1 MFSFFRKWL
10 NNQGELHQGEGFE
23 AELKQFQ
30 QFLDKK
36 VSFLTMPAALQAFY
50 NDFFKLGTAE
60 MQECLPQFYLSFEQH
75 FAELGKK
82 EGNQRQ
88 KLRSEVIQK
97 FPKIAQAGNLSFVFF
112 EQDQIELKLCRLFL
126 SEVLKEVISVL
137 GQAKEKY
144 FETAKEWVEQWREP
158 LRPFPF
164 LFSNAGFPIDSVN
177 YLAEVSQTINETL
190 SHRMGN
196 SFAQRAYEKCY
207 KTLADNYRY
216 LSEFPSIISLIPKAY
231 LDTDKIG
238 LLSNH
243 QLANTLLSKVN
254 DLEELNQRLTQRNKE
269 LREAQ
274 KIIEREKSK
283 SENALLRLQEVM
295 NAVGDGIITA
305 SADSK
310 IIMVNKE
317 VEKIWGYT
325 ADELID
331 QNLTILMPNRYKS
344 RHENGMNSYVKTRK
358 STVLG
363 QNVVMEG
370 IRKDGTEFPV
380 EIHISDL
387 EYQGTH
393 LFTAAVRDISERIKT
408 ESDLRNSK
416 QELQIRTR
424 ELERIRR
431 ELEITVHELR
441 DSNIELEKYAYVV
454 SHDLQAPLQ
463 SMHGYVQL
471 LGKKKELDAAE
482 KEYIQHIKGGVARMQ
497 DLIKNLLEY
506 SRIGRVG
513 VEPTILEL
521 DVIIQLVSYNLRKQI
536 EDANANISYQ
546 YKGKVLGDKTQMIQ
560 LFQNLISNSI
570 KFRRPDQIPEVE
582 VIVTEKEH
590 DLQFEIRD
598 NGIGINDEDK
608 DIIFAVFQKGQSNPG
623 IKGTGIGLA
632 ICKKIVELH
641 HGEIWVEQNDLGGSS
656 FFFTLAK
663 KGEKAGVEQL
673 S

>member
-1 MFSFFRKWL
+1 
-10 NNQGELHQGEGFE
+10 
-23 AELKQFQ
+23 
-30 QFLDKK
+30 
-36 VSFLTMPAALQAFY
+36 
-50 NDFFKLGTAE
+50 
-60 MQECLPQFYLSFEQH
+60 
-75 FAELGKK
+75 
-82 EGNQRQ
+82 
-88 KLRSEVIQK
+88 
-97 FPKIAQAGNLSFVFF
+97 
-112 EQDQIELKLCRLFL
+112 
-126 SEVLKEVISVL
+126 
-137 GQAKEKY
+137 
-144 FETAKEWVEQWREP
+144 
-158 LRPFPF
+158 
-164 LFSNAGFPIDSVN
+164 
-177 YLAEVSQTINETL
+177 
-190 SHRMGN
+190 MGN

-570 KFRRPDQIPEVE
+570 KFRRPDQTPEVE

-608 DIIFAVFQKGQSNPG
+608 DIIFTVFQKGQSNPG
-623 IKGTGIGLA
+623 VKGTGIGLA

-641 HGEIWVEQNDLGGSS
+641 HGEIWVEKNDLGGSS

-663 KGEKAGVEQL
+663 EGEKAGVEQL

>member
-23 AELKQFQ
+23 AELRKFQ
-30 QFLDKK
+30 HFLDRK

-50 NDFFKLGTAE
+50 NNFFKLSTAE
-60 MQECLPQFYLSFEQH
+60 MQDCLPQFYLSFEQH
-75 FAELGKK
+75 FAELQKK

-97 FPKIAQAGNLSFVFF
+97 FPNIAQAENLSFVFF
-112 EQDQIELKLCRLFL
+112 EQDRIELKLCRLFL
-126 SEVLKEVISVL
+126 SEVLEEVISVL

-190 SHRMGN
+190 THRMGN
-196 SFAQRAYEKCY
+196 SFAQRAYEKRY
-207 KTLADNYRY
+207 KILADNYRY

-254 DLEELNQRLTQRNKE
+254 DLEDLNQRLTQRNKE
-269 LREAQ
+269 LSEAQ

-325 ADELID
+325 AEELID
-331 QNLTILMPNRYKS
+331 QNLTILMPNRYKP
-344 RHENGMNSYVKTRK
+344 RHENGMKSYVRTRK

-408 ESDLRNSK
+408 ESELLNSR

-424 ELERIRR
+424 ELERIKR
-431 ELEITVHELR
+431 ELEITIHELR

-471 LGKKKELDAAE
+471 LGKKKELDDAE
-482 KEYIQHIKGGVARMQ
+482 KEYIQHIKEGVARMQ

-513 VEPTILEL
+513 IHPTTLEL
-521 DVIIQLVSYNLRKQI
+521 DVIIQLVTYNLRKQI
-536 EDANANISYQ
+536 EDANANISYE
-546 YKGKVLGDKTQMIQ
+546 YKGTVLGDKTQMIQ
-560 LFQNLISNSI
+560 LFQNLISNGI
-570 KFRRPDQIPEVE
+570 KFRRPGQTPEIHV
-582 VIVTEKEH
+582 VVTENEH
-590 DLQFEIRD
+590 DLKIEIRD

-608 DIIFAVFQKGQSNPG
+608 DIIFTVFQKGQSNPG
-623 IKGTGIGLA
+623 VKGTGIGLA

-663 KGEKAGVEQL
+663 EGEKAGVEQL

>member
-1 MFSFFRKWL
+1 MFGFFQKWL
-10 NNQGELHQGEGFE
+10 NSKGDLYHGKGFE
-23 AELKQFQ
+23 AELRQFQ
-30 QFLDKK
+30 QFLDRK
-36 VSFLTMPAALQAFY
+36 VSFSSMPAALQAFY
-50 NDFFKLGTAE
+50 NNFFQLSTAE
-60 MQECLPQFYLSFEQH
+60 MRECLPQFYLSFEQH
-75 FAELGKK
+75 FAELRKK
-82 EGNQRQ
+82 EGNERQ
-88 KLRSEVIQK
+88 KLRLEIIQR
-97 FPKIAQAGNLSFVFF
+97 FPNIAKANNLSFVFY

-126 SEVLKEVISVL
+126 SEVLKEVINVL
-137 GQAKEKY
+137 GQAKENY
-144 FETAKEWVEQWREP
+144 FETAKHWVEEWEKP
-158 LRPFPF
+158 LQLFPF
-164 LFSNAGFPIDSVN
+164 LSSTSDFSIDSVN

-190 SHRMGN
+190 THRMGN

-254 DLEELNQRLTQRNKE
+254 DLEELNQRLTQRNKD

-274 KIIEREKSK
+274 AIIEREKSK

-305 SADSK
+305 NTDSK
-310 IIMVNKE
+310 IVMVNKE

-325 ADELID
+325 AEELID
-331 QNLTILMPNRYKS
+331 QNLTILMPNRYQSRHQKGMDTYVKS
-344 RHENGMNSYVKTRK
+344 RI

-370 IRKDGTEFPV
+370 VRKDGTEFPV

-408 ESDLRNSK
+408 ENELLNSRH
-416 QELQIRTR
+416 ELQIRTR
-424 ELERIRR
+424 ELERIRG
-431 ELEITVHELR
+431 ELEVTVHELR

-463 SMHGYVQL
+463 SIHGYVQL
-471 LGKKKELDAAE
+471 LGKKKELDEAE
-482 KEYIQHIKGGVARMQ
+482 NEYIQHIKGGVARMQ

-513 VEPTILEL
+513 VRPIFLEL

-536 EDANANISYQ
+536 EDSNAKISYQ
-546 YKGKVLGDKTQMIQ
+546 YNGKVLGDKTQMIQ

-570 KFRRPDQIPEVE
+570 KFRRADRRSEVQ

-598 NGIGINDEDK
+598 NGIGIKEVDK

-641 HGEIWVEQNDLGGSS
+641 HGEIWVEPNDLGGSS

-663 KGEKAGVEQL
+663 ESKEADVE
-673 S
+673 